1 MKYKNIMAIGAGV
14 CAIFMAL
21 IVVDELAIEAPIA
34 KTNHSI
40 KQPVSTTTV
49 VAQPHTPSLDLIGNT
64 RARFLTQLKVTSEGQ
79 LAWLDTELEPGAL
92 VTKATPL
99 AKLDTTHLESELAQA
114 QSRVYHSELALEQQL
129 HEQSVALS
137 MLSSKNQSSFAK
149 REPQVTAA
157 KADLS
162 QAKLMLKSMQKRF
175 EEAQIVAPYDA
186 VILSRAVSPG
196 DWLSAGEA
204 LFEVAASDSIDVVL
218 PISEPVWRR
227 LKRQL
232 QHQQLEISVTDRSG
246 GQWPAQV
253 RYIAPRMDLTTRQRQ
268 LILKVVDPYE
278 LNAQLM
284 PNQPVRVSIGLA
296 QEPQSFK
303 VPQSALTRD
312 GFVWTV
318 DAAGTL
324 QKESIEIL
332 SKSRTHTYIR
342 FNQINDS
349 TKQVVVYPLLSMVV
363 GTQVEAL
370 SNPVQLADNGGA
382 R

>member
-1 MKYKNIMAIGAGV
+1 MKYKNIMAIGAGF

-21 IVVDELAIEAPIA
+21 IVVDELAIEAPVV

-40 KQPVSTTTV
+40 KQPVSTTIVLPQSHIPT
-49 VAQPHTPSLDLIGNT
+49 LDLIGNT
-64 RARFLTQLKVTSEGQ
+64 RARFVTQLKVTSDGQ

-92 VTKATPL
+92 VKKATPL
-99 AKLDTTHLESELAQA
+99 AKLDTTHLESEMAQA

-149 REPQVTAA
+149 REPQVAAA

-186 VILSRAVSPG
+186 VILSRSVSPG

-232 QHQQLEISVTDRSG
+232 QHQLLEINVTDRSG
-246 GQWPAQV
+246 GKWPAQI

-268 LILKVVDPYE
+268 LILKVSDPYE
-278 LNAQLM
+278 LTTRLM
-284 PNQPVRVSIGLA
+284 PNQPVQVNIGLA
-296 QEPQSFK
+296 REPLSFK

-318 DAAGTL
+318 DDDGTL
-324 QKESIEIL
+324 QKEPVEIL
-332 SKSRTHTYIR
+332 SKSQTHTYIR
-342 FNQINDS
+342 FNQMDDS
-349 TKQVVVYPLLSMVV
+349 AKQVVVYPLLSMVV
-363 GTQVEAL
+363 GTQVEPL
-370 SNPVQLADNGGA
+370 SNQVQLADSGGA
-382 R
+382 